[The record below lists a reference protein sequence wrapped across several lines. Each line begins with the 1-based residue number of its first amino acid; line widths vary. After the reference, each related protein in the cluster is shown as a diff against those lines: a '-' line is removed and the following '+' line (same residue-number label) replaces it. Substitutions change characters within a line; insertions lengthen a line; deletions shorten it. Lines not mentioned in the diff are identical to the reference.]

1 MARIEQKLKIL
12 RFIQLSV
19 WNYVNRNIG
28 YINSDVKI
36 CYLVESKGI
45 YFFSNKKNAQAFN
58 LDAFEFF
65 MDPLPRFAWSRMTA
79 GEDYFRKFMY
89 GSLLASSC
97 TLSAL
102 AMRAERACQEPS
114 RN

>member
-1 MARIEQKLKIL
+1 MIL
-12 RFIQLSV
+12 F
-19 WNYVNRNIG
+19 
-28 YINSDVKI
+28 
-36 CYLVESKGI
+36 VENQN
-45 YFFSNKKNAQAFN
+45 FFVLIILKNAQAFN
-58 LDAFEFF
+58 LDVFEFF

-79 GEDYFRKFMY
+79 GEDYFRKFIY

-102 AMRAERACQEPS
+102 AIRAERACQEPS